1 MLEKVLLI
9 RYWRKGNVR
18 ITVEVVVRDLHL
30 RLRLP
35 QSQQYQRISR
45 DHPVLHHVAESVV
58 HPGEKL
64 QGHHMFQLLQKTDA
78 AWSGDAGVL
87 LQITEKIEIEMAE
100 EPEVRQLV
108 GRATATLMAD
118 LHHAAKA

>member
-1 MLEKVLLI
+1 
-9 RYWRKGNVR
+9 
-18 ITVEVVVRDLHL
+18 
-30 RLRLP
+30 
-35 QSQQYQRISR
+35 
-45 DHPVLHHVAESVV
+45 
-58 HPGEKL
+58 
-64 QGHHMFQLLQKTDA
+64 MFQLLQKTDA